1 MFCSLKGTS
10 YFEDYQKEIFQV
22 LEGLN
27 YLHKCGVIHRDIKS
41 DNVLLD
47 TAGNVKIADFGFCAS
62 VRGSEMRTTA
72 GVGTLY
78 WMAPE
83 VVCGKHY
90 GKKVNHS
97 SDKRTKIYTPYTFA
111 LSSQAKDQIIL
122 TRSYMIGAPTRTNFR
137 H

>member
-1 MFCSLKGTS
+1 MRLTSFPFMFCSLKGTS
-10 YFEDYQKEIFQV
+10 YFEVYQKEIFQV

-83 VVCGKHY
+83 VVSRKHY
-90 GKKVNHS
+90 GKAGSVLAVKLLQKGMLTLILNEFQILV
-97 SDKRTKIYTPYTFA
+97 YT
-111 LSSQAKDQIIL
+111 
-122 TRSYMIGAPTRTNFR
+122 
-137 H
+137 